1 MKKSMVLTT
10 SLAGLLLLALAT
22 PALADDKDNEAK
34 GKEVTITGEGK
45 CAKCILKEADK
56 CQTVIETKEEGKT
69 VKYYLAKNDVSE
81 NFHEDVCEAA
91 KKVKAT
97 GTVKE
102 VDGKKELTASKIT
115 LAKD

>member
-1 MKKSMVLTT
+1 MKKNMLLTT
-10 SLAGLLLLALAT
+10 SLAGLLLLALTT
-22 PALADDKDNEAK
+22 PALAEDKETK
-34 GKEVTITGEGK
+34 GKEVTITGG
-45 CAKCILKEADK
+45 AKCMLKEADK

-69 VKYYLAKNDVSE
+69 VKYYMAKNDVSE

-115 LAKD
+115 LVKD